1 MDCSLPWSCFDCDL
15 NSKMTTVVQYCIVC
29 LIYNKLPKYLNY
41 LNASTRH
48 DVAEILLKLALSF
61 NQSTNE
67 STNALNAKGDLHVS
81 SESTVSSRLRCLFI

>member
-1 MDCSLPWSCFDCDL
+1 
-15 NSKMTTVVQYCIVC
+15 
-29 LIYNKLPKYLNY
+29 LNY

-81 SESTVSSRLRCLFI
+81 SESTVIKIKMFVYLKFIIHHNAHIKL